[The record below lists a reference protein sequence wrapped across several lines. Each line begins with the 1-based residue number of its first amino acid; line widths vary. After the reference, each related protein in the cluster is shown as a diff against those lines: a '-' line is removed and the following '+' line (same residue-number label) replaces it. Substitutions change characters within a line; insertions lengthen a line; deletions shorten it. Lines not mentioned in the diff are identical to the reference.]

1 MKKKRLALIILIIL
15 LLLPLW
21 MWIAWLVTPKKKL
34 VTAIIDKSTIT
45 LKGQEHLSFNWV
57 LNNLRFTKTHTSGYD
72 PSHDYFGFHPLKKE
86 KYKVL
91 GLERFSDEQLEQLSN
106 DCDMV
111 YVTDTYG
118 VYVNEWY
125 RKRNVGERS
134 GMVYGGMSDEDLA
147 FVKKMKTR
155 NKLIVTEF
163 NSIGSPTSPIVRGE
177 FERIFGIKWSGWT
190 CRFFNSLD
198 PNTNKELPRWLVD
211 IYKTNHKGKWPFKK
225 AGIAFVKNRGEVV
238 ILEDEVDLNFPVPV
252 IKLTTAGNSL
262 SIADNIKYSY
272 WIDVVEPDT
281 SVNTI
286 LANFSLDIT
295 KKGAAILNKYDLPAT
310 IPAVTKSRAK
320 DYQFYYLSGDFCD
333 NEIDFSSS
341 YYKGIS
347 LFKSLLYSDDDLM
360 ERESFFW
367 NFYKP
372 LITDIIEG
380 YYNKRK
386 PKQ

>member
-1 MKKKRLALIILIIL
+1 MKNKRLALIVLIIL
-15 LLLPLW
+15 LLIPLW
-21 MWIAWLVTPKKKL
+21 MWIAWLVTPRKRL
-34 VTAIIDKSTIT
+34 VSAIIDKSTIT
-45 LKGQEHLSFNWV
+45 AKGQEHLSFNWV
-57 LNNLRFTKTHTSGYD
+57 LNNLRFTKTHTSSYD
-72 PSHDYFGFHPLKKE
+72 PSHDYFGFHPLKND
-86 KYKVL
+86 KYKL
-91 GLERFSDEQLEQLSN
+91 FGLERFSDEQLEQLSN

-125 RKRNVGERS
+125 RKRNMGERS

-147 FVKKMKTR
+147 FLKKMKAKK
-155 NKLIVTEF
+155 KLIITEF
-163 NSIGSPTSPIVRGE
+163 NTIGSPTSPIVRGE
-177 FERIFGIKWSGWT
+177 FERNFGIKWSGWT

-198 PNTNKELPRWLVD
+198 TNTNKELPRWLVD
-211 IYKTNHKGKWPFKK
+211 IYKTNHKGIWPFKK

-238 ILEDEVDLNFPVPV
+238 ILEDELDLNFPVPV
-252 IKLTTAGNSL
+252 IKLTPAGNSL

-272 WIDVVEPDT
+272 WIDIVEPDT
-281 SVNTI
+281 AVNI
-286 LANFSLDIT
+286 VLANFKIDVT
-295 KKGAAILNKYDLPAT
+295 VRGAAILNRYGLPAT
-310 IPAVTKSRAK
+310 ITAVTKSRAK

-347 LFKSLLYSDDDLM
+347 MFKSLLYSKDDLM

-372 LITDIIEG
+372 LITDIIEE
-380 YYNKRK
+380 YYNSRK
-386 PKQ
+386 VKQ